1 MSENSVIPYLFEAT
15 NRKSCTIF
23 WVRYVPFALVKYL
36 FKRNQKGQWKMRMF
50 KNVDEYWFTRKATK
64 TLFSPEISHGKW
76 GDSWILC
83 ESIWL
88 RCFFSPRAYPSEGKL
103 ALLKAHHA
111 KCAMNAIGV
120 FAHIYGNVQ
129 TKKHIFHAFL
139 ALYEF
144 KYKVKRGLIVWMLV
158 VRSKLQSNSQLFK
171 IVSNI

>member
-1 MSENSVIPYLFEAT
+1 
-15 NRKSCTIF
+15 
-23 WVRYVPFALVKYL
+23 
-36 FKRNQKGQWKMRMF
+36 MRMF

-64 TLFSPEISHGKW
+64 TLFSPEISHGKR

-120 FAHIYGNVQ
+120 CAHIYGNVQ

-139 ALYEF
+139 SLYEF

-158 VRSKLQSNSQLFK
+158 VRSKLQSNSQLFQNRFEYLRILSTSSRHQLWFSIRTVK
-171 IVSNI
+171 IKLRNIEFGSHSK

>member
-1 MSENSVIPYLFEAT
+1 MWMNTDLHEKPLKHYFLLKFPMENEEIP
-15 NRKSCTIF
+15 
-23 WVRYVPFALVKYL
+23 
-36 FKRNQKGQWKMRMF
+36 
-50 KNVDEYWFTRKATK
+50 EYCVN
-64 TLFSPEISHGKW
+64 L
-76 GDSWILC
+76 
-83 ESIWL
+83 WL

-120 FAHIYGNVQ
+120 CAHIYGNVQ

-144 KYKVKRGLIVWMLV
+144 KYEVKRGLIVWMLV